1 MKTNTHTTSN
11 SDGKY
16 DVIKLWE
23 LSKGRKS
30 VLISIPQSSLKRTA
44 KSGFTHKRYQKTDT
58 SFPIL
63 MDHKG
68 RLVDGRHR
76 CCKLLDQGISEVQAI
91 FVTEEEM
98 EAALL
103 KRAKK
108 HGRFAFALHNLV
120 GHPVM
125 EILHWFGRDDLGEK
139 IHAWTI
145 PAKWEK

>member
-1 MKTNTHTTSN
+1 MGTWSN
-11 SDGKY
+11 KEGKY
-16 DVIKLWE
+16 DVDILIS
-23 LSKGRKS
+23 LSEGRKP
-30 VLISIPQSSLKRTA
+30 VLISIPSAKLDRTSE
-44 KSGFTHKRYQKTDT
+44 SGFTEKRYRETDT

-68 RLVDGRHR
+68 RLADGRHR
-76 CCKLLDQGISEVQAI
+76 CCKLLDQGIRTVWAI
-91 FVTEEEM
+91 MLTECDL

-120 GHPVM
+120 AHPVM
-125 EILHWFGRDDLGEK
+125 EVLHWFGRDDLGDK

-145 PAKWEK
+145 PARWEK